1 VQVGYEKYGHQAD
14 VEVIREWQERDNAHF
29 PIEELNWTREGLHSK
44 PQRVKRLE
52 PDFRAG
58 RFRLPAAVWNPNV
71 PGGKGGLAYWS
82 IAEASDPAHRA
93 GQIIYR
99 PYKGPSKLQIQAEKS
114 DQGYRIVPPIKGI
127 DEDRNVYDLVRV
139 LFEEMLFFPFAP
151 KDDLVDALSR
161 IYDMAPVSAD
171 QHESG
176 SVEAPAW
183 EDS

>member
-99 PYKGPSKLQIQAEKS
+99 PYKGAPDPGREVRPGLPHRAAN
-114 DQGYRIVPPIKGI
+114 QG
-127 DEDRNVYDLVRV
+127 DRRGPQRL
-139 LFEEMLFFPFAP
+139 
-151 KDDLVDALSR
+151 
-161 IYDMAPVSAD
+161 
-171 QHESG
+171 
-176 SVEAPAW
+176 
-183 EDS
+183 